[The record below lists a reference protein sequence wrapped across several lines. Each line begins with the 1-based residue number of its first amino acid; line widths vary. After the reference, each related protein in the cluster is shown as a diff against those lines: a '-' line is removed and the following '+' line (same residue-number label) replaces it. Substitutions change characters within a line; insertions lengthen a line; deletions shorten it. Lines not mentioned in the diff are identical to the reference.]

1 MEKKN
6 HMKNTSLLLIVI
18 LYIDSKKKN
27 LKMLYG
33 FSPTYNPRKV
43 YDFGPSHNFEI
54 QNKLEKL

>member
-1 MEKKN
+1 MEKKSYER
-6 HMKNTSLLLIVI
+6 TSLLLIVI
-18 LYIDSKKKN
+18 LYIDSKKTKT
-27 LKMLYG
+27 LYG

>member
-1 MEKKN
+1 
-6 HMKNTSLLLIVI
+6 MKNTSLLLIVI
-18 LYIDSKKKN
+18 LYIDSKKTKT
-27 LKMLYG
+27 LYG